1 MTKPAASAKAP
12 VYFILVTVVLDAMG
26 IGLILP
32 VMPDLLMEVGASDV
46 AKAALWGGVLS
57 AVYAVMQ
64 FLFSPTIGSLSDRFG
79 RRPVL
84 LISTAVLCLDYVIM
98 ALAGT
103 LGWLLIGR
111 IIGGIAA
118 ATHATAIAY
127 MADISAPEK
136 KSANFGLISACFGI
150 GFILGPVLGGLLA
163 ELGPRAPFVA
173 AAILAGANFL
183 YGLLILP
190 ETVTDRT
197 RRPFQIKRANPF
209 GALKYVTAI
218 PGVGILLACYF
229 FYQIANMVYPAVW
242 AYYTSAA
249 FDWGP
254 RMVGI
259 SLACYGISSA
269 IDMPR
274 MVGISL
280 ACYGISMALVQGG
293 LIRVIIAR
301 LGEMRTVYVFLW
313 YNAVML
319 SVITFIGSGWL
330 LLALTPLSA
339 LGAVVA
345 PALQSVMSQRA
356 ADNQQGELQ
365 GVMSSINAIGM
376 IVAPLVFTQ
385 VFWQFTA
392 PTTPVFLP
400 GAPFMAAAVLMA
412 VAGAI
417 YAMGLRVSGPAG
429 AR

>member
-1 MTKPAASAKAP
+1 
-12 VYFILVTVVLDAMG
+12 
-26 IGLILP
+26 
-32 VMPDLLMEVGASDV
+32 
-46 AKAALWGGVLS
+46 
-57 AVYAVMQ
+57 
-64 FLFSPTIGSLSDRFG
+64 
-79 RRPVL
+79 
-84 LISTAVLCLDYVIM
+84 
-98 ALAGT
+98 
-103 LGWLLIGR
+103 
-111 IIGGIAA
+111 
-118 ATHATAIAY
+118 
-127 MADISAPEK
+127 
-136 KSANFGLISACFGI
+136 
-150 GFILGPVLGGLLA
+150 
-163 ELGPRAPFVA
+163 
-173 AAILAGANFL
+173 
-183 YGLLILP
+183 
-190 ETVTDRT
+190 
-197 RRPFQIKRANPF
+197 
-209 GALKYVTAI
+209 
-218 PGVGILLACYF
+218 
-229 FYQIANMVYPAVW
+229 MVYPAVW

-249 FDWGP
+249 FDWG
-254 RMVGI
+254 
-259 SLACYGISSA
+259 
-269 IDMPR
+269 PR

>member
-1 MTKPAASAKAP
+1 MTKPPAQAKAP

-32 VMPDLLMEVGASDV
+32 VMPDLLKEVGASDV

-57 AVYAVMQ
+57 ATYAVMQ

-98 ALAGT
+98 ALAGS
-103 LGWLLIGR
+103 LAWLLVGR

-127 MADISAPEK
+127 MADISPAEK
-136 KSANFGLISACFGI
+136 KSANFGLVSACFGI

-259 SLACYGISSA
+259 SLACYGIS
-269 IDMPR
+269 
-274 MVGISL
+274 
-280 ACYGISMALVQGG
+280 MALVQGG

-301 LGEMRTVYVFLW
+301 LGEMRTVYIFLW

-319 SVITFIGSGWL
+319 SIITFIGSGWV

-376 IVAPLVFTQ
+376 IVAPLLFTQ

-392 PTTPVFLP
+392 PTTPIWLP

-417 YAMGLRVSGPAG
+417 YAMGLRIGAPAD

>member
-1 MTKPAASAKAP
+1 MTQPKAP
-12 VYFILVTVVLDAMG
+12 IYFILVTVVLDAMG

-32 VMPDLLMEVGASDV
+32 VMPTLLMEVRGSDL
-46 AKAALWGGVLS
+46 AQAALWGGILS

-84 LISTAVLCLDYVIM
+84 LVSTAVLCLDYIIM

-103 LGWLLIGR
+103 IGWLLVGR

-118 ATHATAIAY
+118 ATHATATAY
-127 MADISAPEK
+127 MADISPPEK

-150 GFILGPVLGGLLA
+150 GFILGPVLGGLLG

-183 YGLLILP
+183 FGYFILP
-190 ETVTDRT
+190 ETVTDKT
-197 RRPFQIKRANPF
+197 RRAFDIKRANPLA
-209 GALKYVTAI
+209 ALRYVGAI
-218 PGVGILLACYF
+218 PGVGLLLGCYF
-229 FYQIANMVYPAVW
+229 FYQVANMVYPAVW

-249 FDWGP
+249 FEWGP
-254 RMVGI
+254 K
-259 SLACYGISSA
+259 
-269 IDMPR
+269 

-293 LIRVIIAR
+293 LIRLIIGR
-301 LGEMRTVYVFLW
+301 LGELRTVYVFLW

-319 SVITFIGSGWL
+319 SVIAFIGNGWV
-330 LLALTPLSA
+330 LLALTPFSA

-365 GVMSSINAIGM
+365 GVLSSINAIGM
-376 IVAPLVFTQ
+376 VVAPLLFTQ

-392 PTTPVFLP
+392 TTSPVFLP
-400 GAPFMAAAVLMA
+400 GAPFLAAAVLMA
-412 VAGAI
+412 VSGAI
-417 YAMGLRVSGPAG
+417 YALTLRAAAPAD
-429 AR
+429 AQ